1 MPNGSI
7 NYLFRG
13 RNLRFL
19 HPHRLKQPQLP
30 YTVDPN
36 SQLLQQV
43 RNASTAA
50 VLIIN
55 IHCFS
60 NPAREWEV
68 ELKKADQRARV
79 EEDLNLFHEAAY
91 NRKTTKTVCTD
102 KHKIK
107 TFTVWCYMAR
117 IFNICCILHAS
128 GPPEESHTK
137 VCLSISNI
145 TLNKVCSRQ
154 RI

>member
-7 NYLFRG
+7 NYLIRG

-60 NPAREWEV
+60 NPAKEWEV

-91 NRKTTKTVCTD
+91 NRKTNKNCVHRQTQKKDHHCMML
-102 KHKIK
+102 HGEI
-107 TFTVWCYMAR
+107 R
-117 IFNICCILHAS
+117 CILHAS

-145 TLNKVCSRQ
+145 TIINY
-154 RI
+154 